1 MASGIDAE
9 MTVTNHTALYR
20 FAFPAGATNPLILT
34 DLTDLPKTKLRASVK
49 TDNSTGRIS
58 GSGIFK
64 PSFGAGSY
72 ELYFCA
78 DFSGA
83 SVKDTG
89 LWINGLGR
97 QSIVIGSFS

>member
-20 FAFPAGATNPLILT
+20 FAFPASTTNPLILA
-34 DLTDLPKTKLRASVK
+34 DLTDLPKTKLRTSVK
-49 TDNSTGRIS
+49 TDNNTGRIS
-58 GSGIFK
+58 GSGIFQ

-83 SVKDTG
+83 TVRDTG
-89 LWINGLGR
+89 LWINGLSR
-97 QSIVIGSFS
+97 NNY